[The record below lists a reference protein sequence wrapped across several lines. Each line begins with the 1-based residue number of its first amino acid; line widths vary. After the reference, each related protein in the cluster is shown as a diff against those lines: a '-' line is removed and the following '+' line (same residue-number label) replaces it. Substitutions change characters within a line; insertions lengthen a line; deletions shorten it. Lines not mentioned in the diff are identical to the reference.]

1 MVSKIIKISLLCVG
15 LLLVAIWTLTPRLI
29 GNRSHGSLAACKS
42 NLKNL
47 GTAMEMYSTDWNGQ
61 YPRNLQILTPNYL
74 KTIPECPAVHR
85 ITYKMTTGA
94 NAPFNES
101 GFHEFYLIECTG
113 TAHTDTRVDADY
125 PKYTATHGL
134 LER

>member
-1 MVSKIIKISLLCVG
+1 
-15 LLLVAIWTLTPRLI
+15 
-29 GNRSHGSLAACKS
+29 
-42 NLKNL
+42 
-47 GTAMEMYSTDWNGQ
+47 MEMYSTDWSGQ